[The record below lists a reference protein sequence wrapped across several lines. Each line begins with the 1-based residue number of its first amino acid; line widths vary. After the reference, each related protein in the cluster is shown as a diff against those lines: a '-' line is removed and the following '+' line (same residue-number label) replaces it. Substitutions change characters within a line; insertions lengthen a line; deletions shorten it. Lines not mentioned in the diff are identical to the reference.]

1 MLEICV
7 NRNDRLL
14 HTLLSLLF
22 LIENIDFIEKFGVL
36 ISLIKQFQRYIL
48 EQWNLLVKEGKTLIY
63 YVFRDVFFFEM
74 VWKKN

>member
-48 EQWNLLVKEGKTLIY
+48 EQWNLLVKEGKSLIY

-74 VWKKN
+74 V